1 MPHQMFF
8 RFNYFLVDNFHV
20 PTQKSIFNHFANFSL
35 IVCTRK
41 QTGNEDQN
49 LELFDSKNIKKL
61 LQDYLFLNSNLKNE
75 YLVFCEVNGCC
86 CLYDF
91 IFASDEGCLG

>member
-1 MPHQMFF
+1 
-8 RFNYFLVDNFHV
+8 VDNFHV

-41 QTGNEDQN
+41 QTGNEAQN

-75 YLVFCEVNGCC
+75 YLVFCEVNCGGCVFG
-86 CLYDF
+86 L
-91 IFASDEGCLG
+91 ISASDERCLG